1 MGDEGKRV
9 LSIKLQLVVFEIR
22 ELIDQL
28 FEGCQCGHLAATDVE
43 HDASVGE
50 VRFVGDLAV
59 GELASRL
66 SKHLAERREAPEGAR
81 FLTCSNIDAL

>member
-28 FEGCQCGHLAATDVE
+28 FECCQCGHLAATDVE

-66 SKHLAERREAPEGAR
+66 PKHLA
-81 FLTCSNIDAL
+81 